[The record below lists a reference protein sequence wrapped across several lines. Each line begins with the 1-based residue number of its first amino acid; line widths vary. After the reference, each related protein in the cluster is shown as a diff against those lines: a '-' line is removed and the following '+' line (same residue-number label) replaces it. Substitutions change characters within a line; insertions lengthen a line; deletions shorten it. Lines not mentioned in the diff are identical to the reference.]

1 MEGTAVRRNP
11 SADLPSTPLRTT
23 RSKKQALQLP
33 ISAVRLYIA
42 RAHRGGIA
50 MELWSRRKFFLT
62 SLASSFIA
70 GAGQA
75 FGRAIPA
82 DAAAMPSL
90 PAQGARPILI
100 SSANGLHALDKGM
113 EVLKKGG
120 DTLDAAVAVV
130 TVVEDDPNDDSVGY
144 GGLPNEEGEV
154 ELDASVMH
162 GPTRRAGSVAAIHGI
177 KTPSKIAKLVMDRT
191 THVMLVGEGATKF
204 ALAHGYQRE
213 DLMTEKSRT
222 AWLVWKESLRAPE
235 GFNNWISFDKNL
247 RADAEPPLKR
257 LRESFPKADE
267 DTLKWAWHMA
277 NHPTYGTIN
286 CLGLNERGEISGV
299 TTTSGLAWKIPGRV
313 GDSPIIGAGLF
324 VDPDVGGAGST
335 GVGELNI
342 RVAGAHTIVEAMRRC
357 VAPREAVLEALKR
370 VSKLF
375 NDDKNLLSKLG
386 IEFYAL
392 RTDGDYAAGSLWKAT
407 GDYQSFAVNDGG
419 ESRRE
424 KPVFLYEK

>member
-1 MEGTAVRRNP
+1 MMNRREWLST
-11 SADLPSTPLRTT
+11 SA
-23 RSKKQALQLP
+23 AL
-33 ISAVRLYIA
+33 
-42 RAHRGGIA
+42 
-50 MELWSRRKFFLT
+50 
-62 SLASSFIA
+62 A
-70 GAGQA
+70 GAATSATGQS
-75 FGRAIPA
+75 GPRKK
-82 DAAAMPSL
+82 
-90 PAQGARPILI
+90 PIAI
-100 SSANGLHALDKGM
+100 SSPNGLAAVAKAV
-113 EVLKKGG
+113 EVMKAGG
-120 DTLDAAVAVV
+120 DTLDAVIAGINI
-130 TVVEDDPNDDSVGY
+130 VELDPNDTSVGY

-222 AWLVWKESLRAPE
+222 AWLVWKESLRTPA
-235 GFNNWISFDKNL
+235 GFNNWTSFDRNL
-247 RADAEPPLKR
+247 RADAEPPIQR
-257 LRESFPKADE
+257 LLESFPNADE
-267 DTLKWAWHMA
+267 DTLKWAWRMA

-286 CLGLNERGEISGV
+286 CLGLNEKGEISGV

-324 VDPDVGGAGST
+324 VDPDVGGAGAT

-342 RVAGAHTIVEAMRRC
+342 RVAGAHTIVEAMRRG
-357 VAPREAVLEALKR
+357 VTPREAVLEALKR

-375 NDDKNLLSKLG
+375 NDDKSLLSKLG

-392 RTDGDYAAGSLWKAT
+392 SADGEYAAGSLWKAT
-407 GDYQSFAVNDGG
+407 GDYQAFAVNDGG
-419 ESRRE
+419 ESRLE